1 MSLVNINSEPIN
13 MNIILTGASKGIG
26 YDTAL
31 EFAKNINGKIIAIAR
46 SEDNLKKLRDEIGNI
61 NSDCELIPLP
71 FDLSN
76 KDYSEII
83 KAAENLGHVD
93 ILINNA
99 GYLNK
104 RKFMELEE
112 NDWYKMF
119 EINVFAAVRL
129 VRELMPFMGKK
140 GKTHIVN
147 IGSMAGFQGS
157 VKYAGLSAYSAA
169 KAAIAAFSECLSA
182 ETADEDIFVNCLA
195 LGGVDTEMY
204 REAHPGKTADVE
216 SLEMAEYIVNF
227 AMNNDKVIN
236 GRVIPVSLA
245 NP

>member
-1 MSLVNINSEPIN
+1 

-31 EFAKNINGKIIAIAR
+31 EFAKIINGKIIAIAR
-46 SEDNLKKLRDEIGNI
+46 SGEKLNKLRDEVTAI
-61 NSDCELIPLP
+61 STDAELFPLP
-71 FDLSN
+71 FDLSS
-76 KDYSEII
+76 KDYTDII
-83 KAAENLGHVD
+83 KAAEKLGHID

-104 RKFMELEE
+104 RKFMELKED
-112 NDWYKMF
+112 DWYKMF

-129 VRELMPFMGKK
+129 VRELMPFMGKN

-157 VKYAGLSAYSAA
+157 VKYTGLSAYSAA

-182 ETADEDIFVNCLA
+182 ETADEDIYVNCLA
-195 LGGVDTEMY
+195 LGGVNTEMY

-216 SLEMAEYIVNF
+216 SREMAEYIANF
-227 AMNNDKVIN
+227 ALNNDKVIN
-236 GRVIPVSLA
+236 GRVIPVSLV